1 MVSHDRRARLIK
13 RSSGKTGLIVE
24 SWATWRW
31 LLERTHD
38 DVRQKSF
45 EEVSNLLARCGKAGD

>member
-1 MVSHDRRARLIK
+1 MK
-13 RSSGKTGLIVE
+13 RKNRTQCGIVGNVE
-24 SWATWRW
+24 V
-31 LLERTHD
+31 LERTHD